1 MTVADFESGVAGR
14 RSWSLAKSEALQ
26 FLETRDQDVVDL
38 TMALVAAPSPNLPG
52 DETAPAA
59 VLHEAIAR
67 YGLPPASVLAKE
79 PRRPN
84 LIVRID
90 GARPGS
96 HLALCGHIDTKP
108 AGDAIAL
115 WKTDPWTPTIVG
127 DRMYGLGT
135 TDMKG
140 AVAAMLL
147 AGAAFQSVADRIAG
161 SLSLVFT
168 ADEEYGSRLGAH
180 YLAESAGL
188 DYDGIILGEPSGLTG
203 EWDAIRVVSRGISG
217 FRVVVRGTQTHSSI
231 SDMLPSVNAV
241 EAMARLMVAFRREF
255 KPWHPPHPLCP
266 TGPTINIGV
275 RAEGGYGYGVLPGQA
290 EFWTDVRTTP
300 GMTKERF
307 KADVLEALQRA
318 SVAAPGATYEV
329 SYPAN
334 LEWIEP
340 TEVPVDHPMVTACE
354 RASEAILGS
363 APPLAVF
370 PGATDAFAFEVT
382 AGIKT
387 IASFG
392 PGQLPLAHGANE
404 WVSVTSLKQAM
415 RIYVLTSLEYLGA

>member
-1 MTVADFESGVAGR
+1 MSEIGVATGNAGALSDLKR
-14 RSWSLAKSEALQ
+14 AALA
-26 FLETRDQDVVDL
+26 FLADRDHEVVDL
-38 TMALVAAPSPNLPG
+38 TAALVAAPSPNLPG

-67 YGLPPASVLAKE
+67 YGLPPATVLGQA
-79 PRRPN
+79 PHRPN

-90 GARPGS
+90 GARPGP
-96 HLALCGHIDTKP
+96 HLALCGHTDTKP
-108 AGDAIAL
+108 AGDALAL
-115 WKTDPWTPTIVG
+115 WNTDPWTPTIVD

-147 AGAAFQSVADRIAG
+147 AGAAFQSVADRAFG
-161 SLSLVFT
+161 SLSLIFT

-180 YLAESAGL
+180 FLAETAEL
-188 DYDGIILGEPSGLTG
+188 DYDGIILGEPSGLTA
-203 EWDAIRVVSRGISG
+203 EWDAIRIVSRGISG
-217 FRVVVRGTQTHSSI
+217 FRVRVYGTQTHSSI
-231 SDMLPSVNAV
+231 SDMIPSVNAV
-241 EAMARLMVAFRREF
+241 EAMARLMVGFRREF
-255 KPWHPPHPLCP
+255 KPWFPEHPLCP

-307 KADVLEALQRA
+307 KADVIAALQRA
-318 SVAAPGATYEV
+318 SADAPGVTYEV
-329 SYPAN
+329 DYPAN
-334 LEWIEP
+334 LAWVEP
-340 TEVPVDHPMVTACE
+340 TEVPADHPMVIACQ
-354 RASEAILGS
+354 RASLEILGA

-370 PGATDAFAFEVT
+370 PGATDAFAFQVT

-387 IASFG
+387 LASFG

-415 RIYVLTSLEYLGA
+415 RMYVLTALEFLNV